1 MEQACAHVSRRWFRS
16 AATEKHLAMS
26 AALLSTARL
35 IDRSMTRLKL
45 SHVALAG
52 LLLAA
57 AGTIWMVQGMRGGE
71 KRVAQAGDTTAS
83 FDSAPVQLG
92 PSGFAIP
99 RFLTLK
105 SNKVNVRTG
114 PSSDHDV
121 AWIFQRKGMPVEVT
135 AEFENWR
142 KIRDSE
148 GSEGWILQQML
159 SGRRFAL
166 APDWNM
172 HKAVALHDAES
183 GGSATLAMLMPGAI
197 AQIKSCTGEWCYVTT
212 DQYEGYAIQAE
223 LWGVYPGEVVD

>member
-1 MEQACAHVSRRWFRS
+1 
-16 AATEKHLAMS
+16 MS
-26 AALLSTARL
+26 AALLTTARL
-35 IDRSMTRLKL
+35 IDHCVTRLKL
-45 SHVALAG
+45 SHAALAG

-71 KRVAQAGDTTAS
+71 HNVAAGDTTAS
-83 FDSAPVQLG
+83 IDTAPVQLG
-92 PSGFAIP
+92 PSGYPIP

-105 SNKVNVRTG
+105 SNKVNVRKG
-114 PSSDHDV
+114 PSSDHEV
-121 AWIFQRKGMPVEVT
+121 AWVFQRKGMPVEVT

-142 KIRDSE
+142 KIRDAD
-148 GSEGWILQQML
+148 GAEGWILQQML

-183 GGSATLAMLMPGAI
+183 GGSATIAKLMPGVI
-197 AQIKSCTGEWCYVTT
+197 AQIKSCTGEWCYVSTE
-212 DQYEGYAIQAE
+212 DYQGYASQSE

>member
-1 MEQACAHVSRRWFRS
+1 MSRAYPYVSRRWFRS

-183 GGSATLAMLMPGAI
+183 GGSADR
-197 AQIKSCTGEWCYVTT
+197 KS
-212 DQYEGYAIQAE
+212 
-223 LWGVYPGEVVD
+223 VV